1 MRIDILQSSAGKV
14 ISDFIMMVLLVWT
27 VLSFFHNNISNGRVL
42 TWGIQYNDCVSKAV
56 LMSLVYCIGRICF
69 TIHFQ
74 WSRII
79 FYVIIGLIALREL
92 LFCMMQFLHGNG
104 TITGS
109 MGNTGLLGG
118 FISVCLCFFGAGI
131 VKDGKYF
138 RLLFLL
144 PLLVLEIISFS
155 RAAWLS
161 CAIVA
166 GVLLFRSESLNRWN
180 YKWKIPLFLSAF
192 YLGIIVYYLKKE
204 SADSRLFMA
213 LLTLRN
219 CTKVG
224 LLGTD
229 GFVKTL
235 PQLYAKTK
243 ALCQDGISAYMLTG
257 YYGLPTPTI
266 TSSIAEDLI
275 YLDRCIGCKIAMSD
289 DRSSHPTKQ
298 ELLRIIQQVRLG
310 GFTSAKGGIM
320 HVHLGALPTGID
332 LLLEIAREY
341 PSLISYISPTHMGRT
356 HELFLQ
362 AIDFARLGGMIDIS
376 TGGTKYC
383 EPYLSVLEGLEAG
396 IDIHQMTFSSDGNA
410 GVRRRN
416 AETGEDTYLV
426 APLHKNLEQVV
437 CLIREAG
444 LSPADAFS
452 LITTN
457 PARNMHLTGKGRIA
471 EGGDADITLFDDQWK
486 LQGVWARGVEMM
498 REGVVLKKG
507 NFES

>member
-1 MRIDILQSSAGKV
+1 MLTLIKNIHLHTPEDKGLQQLLISGEKIIAIGEELHISGMKLNVVDAQGLHAMPGLIDQHV
-14 ISDFIMMVLLVWT
+14 
-27 VLSFFHNNISNGRVL
+27 H
-42 TWGIQYNDCVSKAV
+42 
-56 LMSLVYCIGRICF
+56 
-69 TIHFQ
+69 
-74 WSRII
+74 
-79 FYVIIGLIALREL
+79 IIGGGGQTGYFSLAPEVPLSRLIAT
-92 LFCMMQFLHGNG
+92 G
-104 TITGS
+104 TT
-109 MGNTGLLGG
+109 T
-118 FISVCLCFFGAGI
+118 V
-131 VKDGKYF
+131 
-138 RLLFLL
+138 
-144 PLLVLEIISFS
+144 
-155 RAAWLS
+155 
-161 CAIVA
+161 
-166 GVLLFRSESLNRWN
+166 
-180 YKWKIPLFLSAF
+180 
-192 YLGIIVYYLKKE
+192 
-204 SADSRLFMA
+204 
-213 LLTLRN
+213 
-219 CTKVG
+219 VG

-356 HELFLQ
+356 HDLFLQ

-457 PARNMHLTGKGRIA
+457 PARNMHLTGKGCIT

-498 REGVVLKKG
+498 RDGIVLKKG

>member
-1 MRIDILQSSAGKV
+1 MLTLIKNIHLHTPEDKGLQQLLISGEKV
-14 ISDFIMMVLLVWT
+14 IAIGEQL
-27 VLSFFHNNISNGRVL
+27 HISGVKLNVVDAQGLHAMPGLIDQHV
-42 TWGIQYNDCVSKAV
+42 
-56 LMSLVYCIGRICF
+56 
-69 TIHFQ
+69 H
-74 WSRII
+74 
-79 FYVIIGLIALREL
+79 IIGGGGQTGYFSLAPEVPLSRLIAT
-92 LFCMMQFLHGNG
+92 G
-104 TITGS
+104 TT
-109 MGNTGLLGG
+109 T
-118 FISVCLCFFGAGI
+118 V
-131 VKDGKYF
+131 
-138 RLLFLL
+138 
-144 PLLVLEIISFS
+144 
-155 RAAWLS
+155 
-161 CAIVA
+161 
-166 GVLLFRSESLNRWN
+166 
-180 YKWKIPLFLSAF
+180 
-192 YLGIIVYYLKKE
+192 
-204 SADSRLFMA
+204 
-213 LLTLRN
+213 
-219 CTKVG
+219 VG

-266 TSSIAEDLI
+266 TSTIAEDLI
-275 YLDRCIGCKIAMSD
+275 YLDKCIGCKIAMSD

-356 HELFLQ
+356 HDLFLQ

-457 PARNMHLTGKGRIA
+457 PARNMHLTGKGCIV

-498 REGVVLKKG
+498 RDGIVLKKG

>member
-1 MRIDILQSSAGKV
+1 MLTLIKNIHLHTPEDKGLQQLLISGEKIIAIGEELHISGMKLNVVDAQGLHAMPGLIDQHV
-14 ISDFIMMVLLVWT
+14 
-27 VLSFFHNNISNGRVL
+27 H
-42 TWGIQYNDCVSKAV
+42 
-56 LMSLVYCIGRICF
+56 
-69 TIHFQ
+69 
-74 WSRII
+74 
-79 FYVIIGLIALREL
+79 IIGGGGQTGYFSLAPEVPLSRLIAT
-92 LFCMMQFLHGNG
+92 G
-104 TITGS
+104 TT
-109 MGNTGLLGG
+109 T
-118 FISVCLCFFGAGI
+118 V
-131 VKDGKYF
+131 
-138 RLLFLL
+138 
-144 PLLVLEIISFS
+144 
-155 RAAWLS
+155 
-161 CAIVA
+161 
-166 GVLLFRSESLNRWN
+166 
-180 YKWKIPLFLSAF
+180 
-192 YLGIIVYYLKKE
+192 
-204 SADSRLFMA
+204 
-213 LLTLRN
+213 
-219 CTKVG
+219 VG

-376 TGGTKYC
+376 TGGTIYC

-426 APLHKNLEQVV
+426 APLHKNLEQVI
-437 CLIREAG
+437 CLIREAD

-457 PARNMHLTGKGRIA
+457 PARNMHLTGKGCIV

-498 REGVVLKKG
+498 RDGIVLKKG

>member
-1 MRIDILQSSAGKV
+1 MLTLIKNIHLHTPEDKGLQQLLISGEKV
-14 ISDFIMMVLLVWT
+14 IAIGEEL
-27 VLSFFHNNISNGRVL
+27 HISGMKLNVVDAQGLHAMPGLIDQHV
-42 TWGIQYNDCVSKAV
+42 
-56 LMSLVYCIGRICF
+56 
-69 TIHFQ
+69 H
-74 WSRII
+74 
-79 FYVIIGLIALREL
+79 IIGGGGQTGYFSLAPEVPLSRLIAT
-92 LFCMMQFLHGNG
+92 G
-104 TITGS
+104 TT
-109 MGNTGLLGG
+109 T
-118 FISVCLCFFGAGI
+118 V
-131 VKDGKYF
+131 
-138 RLLFLL
+138 
-144 PLLVLEIISFS
+144 
-155 RAAWLS
+155 
-161 CAIVA
+161 
-166 GVLLFRSESLNRWN
+166 
-180 YKWKIPLFLSAF
+180 
-192 YLGIIVYYLKKE
+192 
-204 SADSRLFMA
+204 
-213 LLTLRN
+213 
-219 CTKVG
+219 VG

-426 APLHKNLEQVV
+426 APLHKNLEQVI
-437 CLIREAG
+437 CLIREAD

-457 PARNMHLTGKGRIA
+457 PARNMHLTGKGCIV

>member
-1 MRIDILQSSAGKV
+1 MFTLIKNIHLHTPEDKGLQQLLISGEKV
-14 ISDFIMMVLLVWT
+14 IAIGEQL
-27 VLSFFHNNISNGRVL
+27 HISGVKLNVVDAQGLHAMPGLIDQHV
-42 TWGIQYNDCVSKAV
+42 
-56 LMSLVYCIGRICF
+56 
-69 TIHFQ
+69 H
-74 WSRII
+74 
-79 FYVIIGLIALREL
+79 IIGGGGQTGYFSLAPEVPLSRLIAT
-92 LFCMMQFLHGNG
+92 G
-104 TITGS
+104 TT
-109 MGNTGLLGG
+109 T
-118 FISVCLCFFGAGI
+118 V
-131 VKDGKYF
+131 
-138 RLLFLL
+138 
-144 PLLVLEIISFS
+144 
-155 RAAWLS
+155 
-161 CAIVA
+161 
-166 GVLLFRSESLNRWN
+166 
-180 YKWKIPLFLSAF
+180 
-192 YLGIIVYYLKKE
+192 
-204 SADSRLFMA
+204 
-213 LLTLRN
+213 
-219 CTKVG
+219 VG

-266 TSSIAEDLI
+266 TSTIAEDLI
-275 YLDRCIGCKIAMSD
+275 YLDKCIGCKIAMSD

-356 HELFLQ
+356 HDLFLQ

-426 APLHKNLEQVV
+426 APLHKNLEQVI
-437 CLIREAG
+437 CLIREAD

-457 PARNMHLTGKGRIA
+457 PARNMHLTGKGCIV

-498 REGVVLKKG
+498 RDGIVLKKG

>member
-1 MRIDILQSSAGKV
+1 MLTLIKNIHLHTPEDKGLKQLLISGEKV
-14 ISDFIMMVLLVWT
+14 IAIGEEL
-27 VLSFFHNNISNGRVL
+27 H
-42 TWGIQYNDCVSKAV
+42 VSGMKLNVVDAQGLHAMPGLIDQHV
-56 LMSLVYCIGRICF
+56 
-69 TIHFQ
+69 H
-74 WSRII
+74 
-79 FYVIIGLIALREL
+79 IIGGGGQTGYFSLAPEVPLSRLIAT
-92 LFCMMQFLHGNG
+92 G
-104 TITGS
+104 TT
-109 MGNTGLLGG
+109 T
-118 FISVCLCFFGAGI
+118 V
-131 VKDGKYF
+131 
-138 RLLFLL
+138 
-144 PLLVLEIISFS
+144 
-155 RAAWLS
+155 
-161 CAIVA
+161 
-166 GVLLFRSESLNRWN
+166 
-180 YKWKIPLFLSAF
+180 
-192 YLGIIVYYLKKE
+192 
-204 SADSRLFMA
+204 
-213 LLTLRN
+213 
-219 CTKVG
+219 VG

>member
-1 MRIDILQSSAGKV
+1 MLTLIKNIHLHTPEDKGKQQLLIAGEKIIAIGEDLQIAGSKLNVVDAHGLHAMPGLIDQHV
-14 ISDFIMMVLLVWT
+14 
-27 VLSFFHNNISNGRVL
+27 H
-42 TWGIQYNDCVSKAV
+42 
-56 LMSLVYCIGRICF
+56 
-69 TIHFQ
+69 
-74 WSRII
+74 
-79 FYVIIGLIALREL
+79 IIGGGGQTGYFSLAPEVPLSRLIAT
-92 LFCMMQFLHGNG
+92 G
-104 TITGS
+104 TT
-109 MGNTGLLGG
+109 T
-118 FISVCLCFFGAGI
+118 V
-131 VKDGKYF
+131 
-138 RLLFLL
+138 
-144 PLLVLEIISFS
+144 
-155 RAAWLS
+155 
-161 CAIVA
+161 
-166 GVLLFRSESLNRWN
+166 
-180 YKWKIPLFLSAF
+180 
-192 YLGIIVYYLKKE
+192 
-204 SADSRLFMA
+204 
-213 LLTLRN
+213 
-219 CTKVG
+219 VG

-243 ALCQDGISAYMLTG
+243 ALCQDGITAYMLTG

-266 TSSIAEDLI
+266 TSSIAEDMI
-275 YLDRCIGCKIAMSD
+275 YLDKCIGCKIAMSD

-356 HELFLQ
+356 HDLFLQ

-383 EPYLSVLEGLEAG
+383 DPYLSVIEGLEAG
-396 IDIHQMTFSSDGNA
+396 VDIHQMTFSSDGNA

-416 AETGEDTYLV
+416 PDTGEDTYLV

-457 PARNMHLTGKGRIA
+457 PARNMHLKGKGCIA
-471 EGGDADITLFDDQWK
+471 EGNDADITLFDDQWK
-486 LQGVWARGVEMM
+486 LQGVWARGTEMM
-498 REGVVLKKG
+498 REGVVLKHG

>member
-1 MRIDILQSSAGKV
+1 MLTLIKNIHLHTPEDKGLQQLLISGEKIIAIGEELHISGMKLNLVDAQGLHAMPGLIDQHV
-14 ISDFIMMVLLVWT
+14 
-27 VLSFFHNNISNGRVL
+27 H
-42 TWGIQYNDCVSKAV
+42 
-56 LMSLVYCIGRICF
+56 
-69 TIHFQ
+69 
-74 WSRII
+74 
-79 FYVIIGLIALREL
+79 IIGGGGQTGYFSLAPEVPLSRLIAT
-92 LFCMMQFLHGNG
+92 G
-104 TITGS
+104 TT
-109 MGNTGLLGG
+109 T
-118 FISVCLCFFGAGI
+118 V
-131 VKDGKYF
+131 
-138 RLLFLL
+138 
-144 PLLVLEIISFS
+144 
-155 RAAWLS
+155 
-161 CAIVA
+161 
-166 GVLLFRSESLNRWN
+166 
-180 YKWKIPLFLSAF
+180 
-192 YLGIIVYYLKKE
+192 
-204 SADSRLFMA
+204 
-213 LLTLRN
+213 
-219 CTKVG
+219 VG

-426 APLHKNLEQVV
+426 APLHKNLEQVI
-437 CLIREAG
+437 CLIREAD

-457 PARNMHLTGKGRIA
+457 PARNMHLTGKGCIV
-471 EGGDADITLFDDQWK
+471 EGVDADITLFDDQWK

-498 REGVVLKKG
+498 RDGIVLKKG

>member
-1 MRIDILQSSAGKV
+1 MLTLIKNIHLHTPEDKGLQQLLISGEKIIAIGEELHISGMKLNVVDAQGLHAMPGLIDQHV
-14 ISDFIMMVLLVWT
+14 
-27 VLSFFHNNISNGRVL
+27 H
-42 TWGIQYNDCVSKAV
+42 
-56 LMSLVYCIGRICF
+56 
-69 TIHFQ
+69 
-74 WSRII
+74 
-79 FYVIIGLIALREL
+79 IIGGGGQTGYFSLAPEVPLSRLIAT
-92 LFCMMQFLHGNG
+92 G
-104 TITGS
+104 TT
-109 MGNTGLLGG
+109 T
-118 FISVCLCFFGAGI
+118 V
-131 VKDGKYF
+131 
-138 RLLFLL
+138 
-144 PLLVLEIISFS
+144 
-155 RAAWLS
+155 
-161 CAIVA
+161 
-166 GVLLFRSESLNRWN
+166 
-180 YKWKIPLFLSAF
+180 
-192 YLGIIVYYLKKE
+192 
-204 SADSRLFMA
+204 
-213 LLTLRN
+213 
-219 CTKVG
+219 VG

-426 APLHKNLEQVV
+426 APLHKNLEQVI
-437 CLIREAG
+437 CLVREAD

-457 PARNMHLTGKGRIA
+457 PARNMHLTGKGCIV

-498 REGVVLKKG
+498 RDGIVLKKG

>member
-1 MRIDILQSSAGKV
+1 MLTLIKNIHLHTPEDKGLQQLLISGEKV
-14 ISDFIMMVLLVWT
+14 IAIGEEL
-27 VLSFFHNNISNGRVL
+27 H
-42 TWGIQYNDCVSKAV
+42 VSGMKLNVVDAQGLHAMPGLIDQHV
-56 LMSLVYCIGRICF
+56 
-69 TIHFQ
+69 H
-74 WSRII
+74 
-79 FYVIIGLIALREL
+79 IIGGGGQTGYFSLAPEVPLSRLIAT
-92 LFCMMQFLHGNG
+92 G
-104 TITGS
+104 TT
-109 MGNTGLLGG
+109 T
-118 FISVCLCFFGAGI
+118 V
-131 VKDGKYF
+131 
-138 RLLFLL
+138 
-144 PLLVLEIISFS
+144 
-155 RAAWLS
+155 
-161 CAIVA
+161 
-166 GVLLFRSESLNRWN
+166 
-180 YKWKIPLFLSAF
+180 
-192 YLGIIVYYLKKE
+192 
-204 SADSRLFMA
+204 
-213 LLTLRN
+213 
-219 CTKVG
+219 VG

-437 CLIREAG
+437 CLIRVAG